1 MVKKKAAFA
10 LSTASLLLVIQV
22 AVWPIP
28 IYYWLAG
35 EFTRELLSWQGQKL
49 LTVQARGSWHS
60 KPIANWKVLSSSQ
73 LSREGEIEKT
83 DFLIVVFTPWELNGL
98 SYQERIAYVRKAT
111 ERAVELGADLVCD
124 TSAADRAR
132 LSEKDHAST
141 KLLKRAGI
149 ARAVVFDGGHHLPN
163 LALDPELLLCPVIGG
178 TDRQELIAHGFC
190 RDALPVEKL
199 MEIRE
204 LIGLNSAIITF
215 PRFAGYLKSPQTL
228 GTLCLEAARLLAA
241 SQPNASRKTQPLVTW
256 GPKFSLF
263 ANGVLL
269 WRPLPEQLV
278 DFEGE
283 LAELIPGHK
292 VKRAYLAVEG
302 EIHLESTQRWE
313 LVTVGL
319 STWQIMLSKIKR

>member
-1 MVKKKAAFA
+1 M
-10 LSTASLLLVIQV
+10 
-22 AVWPIP
+22 
-28 IYYWLAG
+28 
-35 EFTRELLSWQGQKL
+35 
-49 LTVQARGSWHS
+49 
-60 KPIANWKVLSSSQ
+60 SSSQ

-199 MEIRE
+199 IEIRE
-204 LIGLNSAIITF
+204 LIGHNSASNTF

-241 SQPNASRKTQPLVTW
+241 FNQMPAENPTTRNLGAK
-256 GPKFSLF
+256 
-263 ANGVLL
+263 VLL
-269 WRPLPEQLV
+269 LPTVFCFGGHCQSSLWISRRTSRTHPRPQ
-278 DFEGE
+278 GE
-283 LAELIPGHK
+283 K
-292 VKRAYLAVEG
+292 
-302 EIHLESTQRWE
+302 
-313 LVTVGL
+313 GL
-319 STWQIMLSKIKR
+319 SRRRR